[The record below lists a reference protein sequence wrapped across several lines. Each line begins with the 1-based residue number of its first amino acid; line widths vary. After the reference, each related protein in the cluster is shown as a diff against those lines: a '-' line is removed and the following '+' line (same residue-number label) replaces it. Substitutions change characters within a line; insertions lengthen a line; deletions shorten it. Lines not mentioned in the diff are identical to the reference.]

1 LKNRKRELHTGFEN
15 AQPEIHHAG
24 VTSPKKKNR
33 NVRWLAGFARRYDS
47 SSRKES
53 LMTKSGLL
61 AATAILAS
69 ALASPAMAQT
79 MVQSPGHC
87 AQFDANGNC
96 LNNGA
101 GRAYRHHGRWH
112 ESYNRLNGDRTGFW
126 PADAAADVVGGA
138 VGTAAAIATA
148 PIGGAEYARRNGF
161 VCTPGT
167 WFRGEDGRRHLC
179 Q

>member
-1 LKNRKRELHTGFEN
+1 
-15 AQPEIHHAG
+15 
-24 VTSPKKKNR
+24 
-33 NVRWLAGFARRYDS
+33 
-47 SSRKES
+47 
-53 LMTKSGLL
+53 MTKSGLL

-79 MVQSPGHC
+79 MVQSPGYC

-96 LNNGA
+96 VNTGA

-112 ESYNRLNGDRTGFW
+112 QSYNRLDGDRTGFW
-126 PADAAADVVGGA
+126 PADAAA
-138 VGTAAAIATA
+138 TA
-148 PIGGAEYARRNGF
+148 PIGGEAYARLNGF

-167 WFRGEDGRRHLC
+167 WFRGEDGRQHPC

>member
-1 LKNRKRELHTGFEN
+1 
-15 AQPEIHHAG
+15 
-24 VTSPKKKNR
+24 
-33 NVRWLAGFARRYDS
+33 
-47 SSRKES
+47 
-53 LMTKSGLL
+53 MTKSGLL

-79 MVQSPGHC
+79 MVQSPGYC

-96 LNNGA
+96 LNTGA

-112 ESYNRLNGDRTGFW
+112 QSYNRLDSGRTGFW
-126 PADAAADVVGGA
+126 PADAAA
-138 VGTAAAIATA
+138 TA
-148 PIGGAEYARRNGF
+148 PIGGEAYARLNGF

-167 WFRGEDGRRHLC
+167 WFRGEDGRQRPC